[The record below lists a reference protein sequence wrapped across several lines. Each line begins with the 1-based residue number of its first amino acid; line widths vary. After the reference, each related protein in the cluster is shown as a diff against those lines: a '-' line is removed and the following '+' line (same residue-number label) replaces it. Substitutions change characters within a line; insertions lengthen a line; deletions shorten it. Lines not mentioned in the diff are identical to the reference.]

1 MQQQQRGF
9 SEGSGVWGAGRV
21 AGAKG
26 VGGGTHAYLLEG
38 LLPGVRA
45 YVVVERGGAGEG
57 AAAVAAF
64 KGPVAGVRHH
74 VVPQV
79 RRLGEGLGAVATLVR
94 PDTAHR
100 GQQTEDRNESK
111 LFEEEENI

>member
-1 MQQQQRGF
+1 MGLV
-9 SEGSGVWGAGRV
+9 GGGL
-21 AGAKG
+21 G
-26 VGGGTHAYLLEG
+26 VGGGGTHWYLLEG

-45 YVVVERGGAGEG
+45 DVVVERRGSGERS
-57 AAAVAAF
+57 AAVATL

-94 PDTAHR
+94 M
-100 GQQTEDRNESK
+100 N
-111 LFEEEENI
+111 

>member
-1 MQQQQRGF
+1 MVQQW
-9 SEGSGVWGAGRV
+9 GVAGAGRWE
-21 AGAKG
+21 GLRG
-26 VGGGTHAYLLEG
+26 GGGTHAYLLEG
-38 LLPGVRA
+38 LLPGVGA

-94 PDTAHR
+94 PDAAQHT
-100 GQQTEDRNESK
+100 DSK
-111 LFEEEENI
+111 QDTQHK

>member
-1 MQQQQRGF
+1 MVQQW
-9 SEGSGVWGAGRV
+9 GVAGAGRWE
-21 AGAKG
+21 GLRG
-26 VGGGTHAYLLEG
+26 GGGTHAYLLEG
-38 LLPGVRA
+38 LLPGVGA

-79 RRLGEGLGAVATLVR
+79 RRLGKGLGAVATLVR
-94 PDTAHR
+94 PDAAQHT
-100 GQQTEDRNESK
+100 DSK
-111 LFEEEENI
+111 QDTQHK